1 MDRSSLESVYLFYQ
15 ILNTNTMKYRIIT
28 NAPAD
33 RSYSKTEILA
43 SFVLKEEQN
52 EFTSRSWKEKPVSVA
67 Q

>member
-1 MDRSSLESVYLFYQ
+1 
-15 ILNTNTMKYRIIT
+15 MKYRIIT

-33 RSYSKTEILA
+33 LSYSKTEILA

-52 EFTSRSWKEKPVSVA
+52 EFTSRSWKEKSVFVA